1 MVSFGPF
8 LSSMSCC
15 FSLAIKLQCS
25 NMQRAHLFMIPSSF
39 LDYTL
44 LSYPNINSGFIPE
57 ETLRQMYPRR
67 PWISAIQVRFVIPH
81 LGFAKGL
88 LVAKQGI
95 SKIQVP
101 SSMVSKRDIVVAN
114 IVCYL
119 LTRTSFGCI
128 RSNQIIFH
136 PSTQTLKIKILPR
149 MDKAGI
155 ALLLVCGVFPSTPN
169 RYFGKFLDDASTEQL
184 PESFEKGIKKLSPM
198 YSHLLEGLGKCRI
211 LYLMAV
217 LQISL
222 TETIS
227 LSSLWLAFYVFQAC
241 LLELSRTTPG
251 PHAN

>member
-8 LSSMSCC
+8 LSCMSYC

-25 NMQRAHLFMIPSSF
+25 NMQWAHLFMIPFSF

-95 SKIQVP
+95 SKMQVP
-101 SSMVSKRDIVVAN
+101 SSMVSKRDIVVAD

-128 RSNQIIFH
+128 QSNQTTFH
-136 PSTQTLKIKILPR
+136 SSNQTLKIKVLPP

-155 ALLLVCGVFPSTPN
+155 ARLLVCGVFPSTPN
-169 RYFGKFLDDASTEQL
+169 RYLGKFLDDASTEQL

-198 YSHLLEGLGKCRI
+198 YSHLLEGLGKCRM

-217 LQISL
+217 PQISL
-222 TETIS
+222 TETTP
-227 LSSLWLAFYVFQAC
+227 LWLPYIPYRRAY
-241 LLELSRTTPG
+241 
-251 PHAN
+251 

>member
-25 NMQRAHLFMIPSSF
+25 NMQRSHLFMIPSSF

-81 LGFAKGL
+81 LGFVKGL
-88 LVAKQGI
+88 LMAKQGI
-95 SKIQVP
+95 SKVQVP
-101 SSMVSKRDIVVAN
+101 SSMVSKRDIVVAI

-128 RSNQIIFH
+128 RSNQIVFH
-136 PSTQTLKIKILPR
+136 SSNQTLKIKVLPP

-155 ALLLVCGVFPSTPN
+155 ACLLVCDVFPSIPN
-169 RYFGKFLDDASTEQL
+169 RYLGKFLDDASTEQL
-184 PESFEKGIKKLSPM
+184 PKSFEKGIKKLSPM
-198 YSHLLEGLGKCRI
+198 YSHLLEGLGKCRM

-217 LQISL
+217 PPISV
-222 TETIS
+222 TETTP
-227 LSSLWLAFYVFQAC
+227 LWLPYISYRRAY
-241 LLELSRTTPG
+241 
-251 PHAN
+251 